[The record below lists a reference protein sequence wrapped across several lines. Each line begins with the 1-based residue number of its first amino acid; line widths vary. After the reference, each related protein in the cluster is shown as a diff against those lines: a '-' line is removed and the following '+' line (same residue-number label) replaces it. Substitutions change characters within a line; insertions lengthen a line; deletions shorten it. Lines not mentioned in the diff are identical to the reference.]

1 MRVMNRKEKREF
13 RSVVNQS
20 VILFTMLIGVSFVGY
35 LSYLSHIG
43 NVREEVSREKIE
55 TNAQRVSWINQ

>member
-1 MRVMNRKEKREF
+1 MRTMNRKEKREF

-20 VILFTMLIGVSFVGY
+20 LILFTMLIGVSFVGY
-35 LSYLSHIG
+35 LSYLSH
-43 NVREEVSREKIE
+43 VVDMREAVAKEKIE